1 MDPTKTTRTWR
12 AGELALVVLALLAVI
27 GAAHAAQDFLVPLVA
42 GILIAYALKP
52 LVSALERLR
61 VPRVFGAALML
72 VAMSIALAGAIVWV
86 KGDAAA
92 ALAELPEAARQ
103 LRMAAHESASAPKNP
118 IGHVREFVSELNR
131 AAAEALGAAPAGT
144 GKPPPAIEPSVSSEL
159 QAWGTAQSSKFLSV
173 VFDLAIAALVA
184 LFVLASGDT
193 FRRKLVHWVGPTLAA
208 RRVTVEILDEID
220 GQVQR
225 YLLVILITNTL
236 VALAIYL
243 LMTTLGVERPAL
255 WAVIAGV
262 LHLIPYVGTAITSA
276 AIGVAA
282 FLQFGTLVSAA
293 ATGLSALLLSSA
305 IGIGLSAWLQGKAN
319 DMDPVAVFVALLFFG
334 WLWGGWGL
342 LLGGPVI
349 AIVKTVAERIPAMRA
364 FGDFL
369 GR

>member
-1 MDPTKTTRTWR
+1 
-12 AGELALVVLALLAVI
+12 
-27 GAAHAAQDFLVPLVA
+27 
-42 GILIAYALKP
+42 LIAYALKP
-52 LVSALERLR
+52 LVSALERVR
-61 VPRVFGAALML
+61 VPRAVGAALLL
-72 VAMSIALAGAIVWV
+72 VAMSTTIAGAIMWV

-103 LRMAAHESASAPKNP
+103 LRMAAHESANAPKNP
-118 IGHVREFVSELNR
+118 IGHVREIVAELNR

-144 GKPPPAIEPSVSSEL
+144 GKPAPPPIEPSVSSEL

-193 FRRKLVHWVGPTLAA
+193 FRRKLVHLAGPTLAA

-220 GQVQR
+220 VQVQR
-225 YLLVILITNTL
+225 YLRVMLITNTL

-262 LHLIPYVGTAITSA
+262 LHFIPYVGTAITSA

-293 ATGLSALLLSSA
+293 VIGLSALLLSSS
-305 IGIGLSAWLQGKAN
+305 IGIGLSAWLQGKAS

-349 AIVKTVAERIPAMRA
+349 AIVKTVTERIPAMRA
-364 FGDFL
+364 FGEFL

>member
-12 AGELALVVLALLAVI
+12 AGELALVVLALLALI

-52 LVSALERLR
+52 LVSALERLH
-61 VPRVFGAALML
+61 VPRAVGAALML

-118 IGHVREFVSELNR
+118 IGHVREIVAELNR
-131 AAAEALGAAPAGT
+131 AASEALGVAPAGT
-144 GKPPPAIEPSVSSEL
+144 GKPPPIEPSVSAEL

-193 FRRKLVHWVGPTLAA
+193 FRRKLVHLAGPTLAA
-208 RRVTVEILDEID
+208 RRVTVGILDEID
-220 GQVQR
+220 VQVQR
-225 YLLVILITNTL
+225 YLLVMLITNTL

-262 LHLIPYVGTAITSA
+262 LHLVPYVGTAITSA

-293 ATGLSALLLSSA
+293 VIGLSALLLSSA
-305 IGIGLSAWLQGKAN
+305 IGIGLSAWLQGKAS

-342 LLGGPVI
+342 LLGGPLI

-364 FGDFL
+364 FGEFL